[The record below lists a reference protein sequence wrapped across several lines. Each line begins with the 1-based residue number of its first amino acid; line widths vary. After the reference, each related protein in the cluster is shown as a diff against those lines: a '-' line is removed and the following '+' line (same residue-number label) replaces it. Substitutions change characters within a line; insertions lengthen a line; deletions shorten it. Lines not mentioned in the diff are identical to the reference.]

1 MADAIEHDEEYLE
14 FLDTQPVDFGKHNG
28 LTPEQICKDNPSYI
42 VWMHD
47 TIKPKRCSKKLYL
60 IASEMNDQ
68 KKAPRKYSAFDDND
82 SDYYAPHHKW
92 GE

>member
-1 MADAIEHDEEYLE
+1 MADPIEHDEEFLE
-14 FLDTQPVDFGKHNG
+14 FLDSQPVDFGKHRG
-28 LTPEQICKDNPSYI
+28 KTPEEICAEDASYI

-68 KKAPRKYSAFDDND
+68 KKARGRAWSAWGDDYD
-82 SDYYAPHHKW
+82 EYA
-92 GE
+92 ERDC